1 MSPHEGYR
9 PSPIETPGVTLPEEL
24 KDLLERLAEHVH
36 DVWAAGRI
44 ADDWTWGKARSDE
57 ARTHPNLVPYSEL
70 SDGEKAYDRNTASG
84 TLLAVLALGYRIIPP
99 EPHDAPVAGS
109 MLED

>member
-9 PSPIETPGVTLPEEL
+9 PSPIETSGVTLPGEL

-44 ADDWTWGKARSDE
+44 AEDWTWGKARSDE

-70 SDGEKAYDRNTASG
+70 SEGERAYDRNTAGG
-84 TLLAVLALGYRIIPP
+84 TLLAVLALGYRIVPP
-99 EPHDAPVAGS
+99 EPHEAPAVGS
-109 MLED
+109 TPDD